1 MDLETH
7 TVSGGNSRKHG
18 GTKLWKANLGL
29 KAFGLLKVPMIF
41 WTRASLTE
49 LTDDRCVV
57 TLPLKRRNRNH
68 LGSMYFG
75 ALAVGADCAG
85 GLLAFQWIRR
95 IDPSVSL
102 VFKDFQANF
111 LRRPEGDVTF
121 TSEDGARMRA
131 LVERAVASG
140 ERHHDT
146 VHVTARC
153 PKQSG
158 DEAVATF
165 ALTISVRKKR

>member
-1 MDLETH
+1 M
-7 TVSGGNSRKHG
+7 TVSTSRSADPSG
-18 GTKLWKANLGL
+18 RTSLWKANLGL

-41 WTRASLTE
+41 WTRASLKE
-49 LTDDRCVV
+49 LTDERCVV
-57 TLPLKRRNRNH
+57 TIPLRRRTRNH

-85 GLLAFQWIRR
+85 GLLAFHWIRR
-95 IDPSVSL
+95 LDPRVSL
-102 VFKDFQANF
+102 VFKDFRAEF
-111 LRRPEGDVTF
+111 LRRPEGDVSF

-131 LVERAVASG
+131 LVKRAVATG

-146 VHVTARC
+146 VHVVARC
-153 PKQSG
+153 PERSG

-165 ALTISVRKKR
+165 ALTISVKQRPASR

>member
-1 MDLETH
+1 V
-7 TVSGGNSRKHG
+7 VSR
-18 GTKLWKANLGL
+18 WKANLAL
-29 KAFGLLKVPMIF
+29 KAFGFWKVPMIF

-49 LTDDRCVV
+49 LTDQRCVV

-85 GLLAFQWIRR
+85 GLLAFHWIRK
-95 IDPSVSL
+95 IDPRVSL
-102 VFKDFQANF
+102 VFKDFRADF

-131 LVERAVASG
+131 LVEKAVATG
-140 ERHHDT
+140 ERHNDT
-146 VHVTARC
+146 VTVVARC
-153 PKQSG
+153 PERSG
-158 DEAVATF
+158 EEPVARF
-165 ALTISVRKKR
+165 ELTISVKRRT